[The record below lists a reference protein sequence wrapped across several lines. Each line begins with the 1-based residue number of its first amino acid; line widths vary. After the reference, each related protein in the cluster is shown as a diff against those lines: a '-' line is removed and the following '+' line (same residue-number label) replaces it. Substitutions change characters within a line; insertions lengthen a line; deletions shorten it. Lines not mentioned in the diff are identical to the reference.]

1 MNPDPLKNVIG
12 GLISPDPN
20 SEAYSLVCIQSPN
33 HSPIT
38 LCYSTEGQIKMWVRD
53 GIGLIPQA
61 NIAFTNPWGPRKLVL
76 CSFAPSAG
84 FISGTKC

>member
-1 MNPDPLKNVIG
+1 
-12 GLISPDPN
+12 
-20 SEAYSLVCIQSPN
+20 
-33 HSPIT
+33 
-38 LCYSTEGQIKMWVRD
+38 MWVRD

-84 FISGTKC
+84 FISGTKCQVSQFFAISAEIRKYFYQKVTLT

>member
-1 MNPDPLKNVIG
+1 MNPDPLKNDIG

-20 SEAYSLVCIQSPN
+20 SETRRLVCIQSPN
-33 HSPIT
+33 HSSI
-38 LCYSTEGQIKMWVRD
+38 TEGHIKMWVRD

-76 CSFAPSAG
+76 CSFAPSVG